1 MSNNLGAPTLT
12 TTQTGKETTIND
24 AVGQLDSAITAELEI
39 TCSTGTEDYAITT
52 ANLQLYS
59 HYVFIASGTPPT
71 ATDKIDMIL
80 STAVIR
86 WYTVRNELAAPVHLY
101 IGTDHYGM
109 VMPGETRIFYCDGT
123 DLFPYYGSKDRDP
136 VRVVSTTNI
145 TTSTALNSGDTIDGI
160 TLADGDRV
168 LVMGQST
175 GSENG
180 VYNVAST
187 PYKSGEPYNI
197 GAKWQVLE
205 GTFANKTFKCTAT
218 TPTFELA
225 YYPFDMAGYVQGAPT
240 VSVDLL
246 VFNVTRAFK
255 LPASLTGSL
264 ATMGT
269 APSGGAPAITVA
281 QNGTSK
287 GTINFADAATTA
299 TFTFTTETTWAVGDT
314 LEIQAPSNFFSAA
327 DFAFTLKGQLA
338 V

>member
-123 DLFPYYGSKDRDP
+123 DLFPLYADKNRDA
-136 VRVVSTTNI
+136 VRCVSTSNI
-145 TTSTALNSGDTIDGI
+145 ATATALNSGDTIDGL
-160 TLADGDRV
+160 TLAAGDRV
-168 LVMGQST
+168 LLVGQST
-175 GSENG
+175 ASENG
-180 VYNVAST
+180 VWIAAAT
-187 PYKSGEPYNI
+187 PYKSGEPYTVN
-197 GAKWQVLE
+197 ARWPVEE
-205 GTFANKTFKCTAT
+205 GTFANKTFVCTAT

-225 YYPFDMAGYVQGAPT
+225 YYPFDVAGYVQGVPT
-240 VSVDLL
+240 VSVDIM
-246 VFNVTRAFK
+246 VFNVLRPFK
-255 LPASLTGSL
+255 LPASLTGS
-264 ATMGT
+264 AANNGT
-269 APSGGAPAITVA
+269 APSGGAPAITIKK
-281 QNGTSK
+281 NGSSV
-287 GTINFADAATTA
+287 GTINFADAASTA
-299 TFTFTTETTWAVGDT
+299 TFTFTTETSWAVGDT
-314 LEIQAPSNFFSAA
+314 MEFTTPANLFSMA
-327 DFAFTLKGQLA
+327 DLAFSLKGQLA
-338 V
+338 I